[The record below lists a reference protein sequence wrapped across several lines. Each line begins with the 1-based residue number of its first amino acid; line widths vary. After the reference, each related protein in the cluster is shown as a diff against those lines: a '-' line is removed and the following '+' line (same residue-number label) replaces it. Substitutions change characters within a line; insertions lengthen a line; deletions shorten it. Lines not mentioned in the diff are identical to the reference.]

1 MHLLKDANKDDEVS
15 EEKMIEYTVTIVSN
29 LELYSHSM

>member
-29 LELYSHSM
+29 LQL

>member
-29 LELYSHSM
+29 LEL